1 MGHPQAPLQFECG
14 IRVVGSNLP
23 DARQALNEIAGALA
37 GEAVGFVLI
46 YASSRYQADDVA
58 AGLVERFPDIPFAGC
73 TTSGEIGTLGIT
85 EASIVVMA
93 FPASDFTIAS
103 ALLPD
108 LDHFG
113 VEEGTRVVRRVLAS
127 FPDLGEGPVIAP
139 DEDDE
144 SRDSLFALTLLDGLC
159 KREEIVLATL
169 QRALGDVP
177 VIGGSAGDD
186 LAFER
191 THIFYDGHAVT
202 NAGVL
207 LLIRTRHPVQL
218 FKADNFEPT
227 NLKFVV
233 TECDAER
240 RIVKELDAE
249 VAALAYAEAM
259 GIEANGLTPMSFAA
273 HPVLVRVGG
282 EYYCRSIQ
290 KLNPDGS
297 LQFFCAIENGVV
309 LTAGRARD
317 LAASLEETLAGI
329 EASLGGI
336 DLVLGFDCVLRRLDA
351 EHRQALR
358 AMSDIYRRYRVFGFN
373 TYGEQYK
380 AMHLNQ
386 TFTGIAIGRSG
397 GR

>member
-1 MGHPQAPLQFECG
+1 MGTPQAPLRFECG
-14 IRVVGSNLP
+14 IRVACSNHA
-23 DARQALNEIAGALA
+23 DASEALRDIAGMLA
-37 GEAVGFVLI
+37 GEAIGFGLI
-46 YASSRYQADDVA
+46 YASSRYRADDI
-58 AGLVERFPDIPFAGC
+58 AGGLSAHFAETPFAGC
-73 TTSGEIGTLGIT
+73 TTSGEIGRFGIT
-85 EASIVVMA
+85 EASIVVIG
-93 FPASDFTIAS
+93 FPAADFTIAS

-108 LDHFG
+108 LDQFG
-113 VEEGTRVVRRVLAS
+113 VEDGTRVVRRVLAS

-139 DEDDE
+139 DEDE
-144 SRDSLFALTLLDGLC
+144 ERRDSLFALTLIDGLC

-177 VIGGSAGDD
+177 VVGGSAGDD

-191 THIFYDGHAVT
+191 THIFHDGQALS

-207 LLIRTRHPVQL
+207 LMVRTRHPVRL

-249 VAALAYAEAM
+249 VAALTYAEAM
-259 GIEANGLTPMSFAA
+259 GIEAGGLTPMSFAA
-273 HPVLVRVGG
+273 HPVLVKVGG

-317 LAASLEETLAGI
+317 LAESLEETLAGI
-329 EASLGGI
+329 DASLGGI

-358 AMSDIYRRYRVFGFN
+358 AMSDIYQRYRVFGFN

-386 TFTGIAIGRSG
+386 TFTGIAIGRSE